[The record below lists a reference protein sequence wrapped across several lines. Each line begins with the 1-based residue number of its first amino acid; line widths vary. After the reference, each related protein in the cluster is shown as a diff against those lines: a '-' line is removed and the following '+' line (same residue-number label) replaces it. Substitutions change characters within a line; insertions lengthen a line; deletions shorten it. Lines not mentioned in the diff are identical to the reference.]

1 MANPDLLLDE
11 LIKNG
16 KKQGLSEDFL
26 KKIYMHLSKNQF
38 LPAGER
44 EHVRSD
50 LQSLIRKS
58 LED

>member
-26 KKIYMHLSKNQF
+26 KKIYIHLSKNQF

-58 LED
+58 LEG

>member
-58 LED
+58 LEG

>member
-16 KKQGLSEDFL
+16 RKQGLSEDFL

>member
-1 MANPDLLLDE
+1 MPDNDMLLTEFL
-11 LIKNG
+11 KNG
-16 KKQGLSEDFL
+16 GKHGLSEDFL

>member
-26 KKIYMHLSKNQF
+26 KKIYIHLSKNQF